1 MKVLTAN
8 RLSDGEAVWYAPDH
22 SWIETLAGAEIA
34 RDKEHEERLE
44 AIGKAAFAANQVLDV
59 DIIDVELVDG
69 AIRPIRLRE
78 RIRAAGPTNRA
89 DLGKQARPRGKTEA
103 NWVI

>member
-1 MKVLTAN
+1 
-8 RLSDGEAVWYAPDH
+8 
-22 SWIETLAGAEIA
+22 
-34 RDKEHEERLE
+34 
-44 AIGKAAFAANQVLDV
+44 VLDV

-69 AIRPIRLRE
+69 AIVPIRLRE